1 MNEEPTR
8 NLSDHRSFEERVFA
22 RFDSMDARLET
33 LESRSYDTRPI
44 WERALKTIMETGLE
58 VGEIKNKVGVIE
70 TKVGVIETKV
80 GVIETK
86 VGVIETKVGVIET
99 KVDVIE
105 TKVQALDNELTAT
118 KTVIRNGL
126 VDVRR
131 ELKHYVGTR
140 LDMIHKLLM
149 EDREDIRDA
158 EERIRELETKLA

>member
-58 VGEIKNKVGVIE
+58 VGEIKNKVGVID
-70 TKVGVIETKV
+70 TKMGVIETKV

-86 VGVIETKVGVIET
+86 VGVIETKV
-99 KVDVIE
+99 
-105 TKVQALDNELTAT
+105 QALENELTAT

>member
-1 MNEEPTR
+1 V
-8 NLSDHRSFEERVFA
+8 D
-22 RFDSMDARLET
+22 
-33 LESRSYDTRPI
+33 
-44 WERALKTIMETGLE
+44 
-58 VGEIKNKVGVIE
+58 
-70 TKVGVIETKV
+70 
-80 GVIETK
+80 
-86 VGVIETKVGVIET
+86 VIET

-105 TKVQALDNELTAT
+105 TKVQALENELTAT

>member
-86 VGVIETKVGVIET
+86 V
-99 KVDVIE
+99 
-105 TKVQALDNELTAT
+105 QALENELTAT

>member
-86 VGVIETKVGVIET
+86 V
-99 KVDVIE
+99 DVIE
-105 TKVQALDNELTAT
+105 TKVQSLENELAAT

-126 VDVRR
+126 VDV
-131 ELKHYVGTR
+131 
-140 LDMIHKLLM
+140 
-149 EDREDIRDA
+149 
-158 EERIRELETKLA
+158 